1 MDKIVFVVFLTF
13 AFLLYFL
20 FRKKERF
27 YQLEDETSKN
37 MLKSLNFAAYDI
49 LDNTKTNFVGYLTQL
64 NFSNY
69 YNKFSIQE
77 GYSSFTQN
85 KKKIVLCMKD
95 EKGRLYSFNSLL
107 YVLLHEIAHV
117 INDELHHTKKFQNIF
132 EQLLNHATNLGY
144 YNPKIPFDSN
154 YCT

>member
-37 MLKSLNFAAYDI
+37 MLKSLNLAAYDI

>member
-13 AFLLYFL
+13 AILLYFL

-37 MLKSLNFAAYDI
+37 MLKSLNFAIYDI
-49 LDNTKTNFVGYLTQL
+49 LDNTKTKFAGYLTKL

-69 YNKFSIQE
+69 YHKFSIQE
-77 GYSSFTQN
+77 GYSSFTEN
-85 KKKIVLCMKD
+85 KKKIVLCMKN
-95 EKGRLYSFNSLL
+95 ENGQLYSFNSLL

-132 EQLLNHATNLGY
+132 EQLLNHATRLGY
-144 YNPKIPFDSN
+144 YNPKIQFDSN

>member
-37 MLKSLNFAAYDI
+37 MLKSLNLAAYDI

-132 EQLLNHATNLGY
+132 KQLLNHATNLGY

>member
-37 MLKSLNFAAYDI
+37 MLKSLHFATYDI

-144 YNPKIPFDSN
+144 YNPKIQFDSN